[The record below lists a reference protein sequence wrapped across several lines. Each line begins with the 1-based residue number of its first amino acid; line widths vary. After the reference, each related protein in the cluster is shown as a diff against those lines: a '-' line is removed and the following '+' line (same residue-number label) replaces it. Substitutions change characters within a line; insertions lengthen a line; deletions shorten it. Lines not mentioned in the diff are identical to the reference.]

1 MNVRITVATLGQ
13 RESLKNTLKSI
24 SNQKIVGL
32 EVKIVVPVLKIQ
44 EIDSLAKEIELTNY
58 EIIQDQNRGL
68 SAAINQGF
76 DAKGDFDFFCWIN
89 DDDELTEGSLFRSL
103 KLIQSDLNVLAVFG
117 NLGYILNKKGKVI
130 THRVSKLSFRLT
142 KIGPNVITQP
152 GSLIRRTAI
161 NNETLLNEN
170 YKYAMDLD
178 LWLRILKVGEI
189 GIVNETQALMN
200 WHDDSITVS
209 NRKKASIEAFNI
221 RYKNSGSL
229 FIKLLVVLFYLPTR
243 FLSSLL
249 TKIS

>member
-1 MNVRITVATLGQ
+1 MNVRIIVATLGQ

-24 SNQKIVGL
+24 SNQNLDGL
-32 EVKIVVPVLKIQ
+32 KVKMVVPVSKIQ
-44 EIDSLAKEIELTNY
+44 EIVSLAKEVDLNDY
-58 EIIQDQNRGL
+58 EIIQDENKGL

-76 DAKGDFDFFCWIN
+76 SAKGDFDFFCWIN

-103 KLIQSDLNVLAVFG
+103 KLIQSDLNVLAVVG
-117 NLGYILNKKGKVI
+117 NLGYVLNKKEKVI
-130 THRVSKLSFRLT
+130 TNRVSKLNLFVT
-142 KIGPNVITQP
+142 KIGPNIIPQP
-152 GSLIRRTAI
+152 GSLIRRTGI
-161 NNETLLNEN
+161 NNQTLLNEN

-189 GIVNETQALMN
+189 GIVKETQALMN

-221 RYKNSGSL
+221 RYKNSGNL
-229 FIKLLVVLFYLPTR
+229 FVKLLIVLFYFPTR

-249 TKIS
+249 SKIS